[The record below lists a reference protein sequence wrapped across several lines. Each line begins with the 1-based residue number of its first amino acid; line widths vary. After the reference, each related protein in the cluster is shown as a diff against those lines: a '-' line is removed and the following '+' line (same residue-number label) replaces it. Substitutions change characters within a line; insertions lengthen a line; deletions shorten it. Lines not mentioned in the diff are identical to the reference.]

1 MTLPHRLL
9 LALFLLPPLPAL
21 AGNDTFLPPN
31 EAELGYSHYTLDN
44 GYADWNSAWLDAE
57 HRFAPHHALY
67 GELRDS
73 RRYDLTDRAFSAGY
87 TRPIGRRWA
96 AQVEG
101 SISPEHNF
109 LPKASLSGQLQISF
123 AGGWDVQGGL
133 RHAQYSYASL
143 NQTVLTGE
151 RYWGNFRAAY
161 SLYLSR
167 LQGAGTA
174 PSHRAQLG
182 YYYGDRNSAT
192 LSYSKGRQAESLGP
206 GAGVLL
212 LDVRTL
218 SLSGRHWLG
227 SGWGLSY
234 TALSQQQGNLYS
246 RKGFRLGLR
255 YAF

>member
-1 MTLPHRLL
+1 MTLPRHLL
-9 LALFLLPPLPAL
+9 LPLLLLMPLSAL
-21 AGNDTFLPPN
+21 AGNDISLPAN

-44 GYADWNSAWLDAE
+44 GYAGWTSTYLDAE

-67 GELRDS
+67 GELRS
-73 RRYDLTDRAFSAGY
+73 TRRYDLTDREVSGGY
-87 TRPIGRRWA
+87 TLPLGQRWSA
-96 AQVEG
+96 LVEA
-101 SISPEHNF
+101 STSPDHHF
-109 LPKASLSGQLQISF
+109 LPQASLSGQLQAAF
-123 AGGWDVQGGL
+123 ADGWDIQGRL
-133 RHAQYSYASL
+133 RHARYSYISL

-151 RYWGNFRAAY
+151 RYWGNYRAAY

-174 PSHRAQLG
+174 PSHLGQFG
-182 YYYGDRNSAT
+182 YYYSDRNSVT
-192 LSYSKGRQAESLGP
+192 LGYSKGRQAESLGP

-212 LDVRTL
+212 LDVHAL

-227 SGWGLSY
+227 AGWGLSY
-234 TALSQQQGNLYS
+234 TALSERYGNLFS